1 MKYTLED
8 HGIED
13 YTDVAATTKGTVT
26 FRDADFCE
34 VNSVVNCNVKPN
46 MELKVYTIYAYDEK
60 TII

>member
-8 HGIED
+8 NGIQD

-26 FRDADFCE
+26 FRDETYCTT
-34 VNSVVNCNVKPN
+34 NPVNCNVKPN
-46 MELKVYTIYAYDEK
+46 MGLKVYTIYDYDEK

>member
-26 FRDADFCE
+26 FRDAAYCE
-34 VNSVVNCNVKPN
+34 NNPVNCNVKPN